1 MRKNYIEIPKKVYY
15 PDMDSYKNIS
25 FARTQKQLKKE
36 EYECFELPEWLKDCI
51 EEYAEQRAGMKL
63 AEFKKQIKSLFT

>member
-1 MRKNYIEIPKKVYY
+1 MKKNYIEIPKKVYY

-36 EYECFELPEWLKDCI
+36 EYECFELPE
-51 EEYAEQRAGMKL
+51 
-63 AEFKKQIKSLFT
+63 